1 MMKLICEMEVRGE
14 QRLVV
19 LTTASTADHGELVKN
34 RPGVGKPY
42 WIFSTI
48 PDGKV
53 IACDFTDAPLV
64 VEDASVNQY
73 NIDQMPATPPL
84 GLLTY
89 E

>member
-19 LTTASTADHGELVKN
+19 LTTANGADHGELVLN

-42 WIFSTI
+42 WIFNSI

-53 IACDFTDAPLV
+53 VACDFTDAPLV
-64 VEDASVNQY
+64 VEDIATNNA
-73 NIDQMPATPPL
+73 NIAAMPATPPA

-89 E
+89 A